1 MLAFSSP
8 MELTMASQTESIRL
22 DDIRTP
28 ARRPGLLDGPT
39 LLGLATRIGVKLLC
53 RPLKL
58 GKTVHALRHRDV
70 SEILRRDLDFVI
82 APVNA
87 ERIDAVNGPFVLG
100 MDRSDRLT
108 TERRA
113 LYSALSTVDFGT
125 MVGES
130 AKRADALI
138 AAAGEGP
145 LDAVGGYARIVA
157 GTTARA
163 LFGLAAPDE
172 ALFLEVARAVFA
184 HTFLN
189 LNGDAAIADR
199 ALKAS
204 VQMHDWIAAE
214 IERRR
219 DAKETGVDFMGA
231 LMRQSSLDDDGVRRM
246 VGGMLVG
253 SMDTTA
259 TSVAKILTVL
269 GRDRKLGDAATRDAT
284 QPILMLGWC
293 REALRRWPHN
303 PLVQRQTAADT
314 ELNGTVIPAGTKV
327 FAWTQAAMLDSEAF
341 PDPQEMRP
349 DRPAAG
355 YLHFGGGLHPCAGRA
370 VNDLQIPMLVSK
382 LLLRGVDKVGRI
394 SWAGPF
400 PDHLPI
406 ELRRPS

>member
-1 MLAFSSP
+1 
-8 MELTMASQTESIRL
+8 MANPTASIRL

-28 ARRPGLLDGPT
+28 ASRAGLLDGPT
-39 LLGLATRIGVKLLC
+39 LLDFAARIGVKLLS

-70 SEILRRDLDFVI
+70 REILRRDLDFII

-100 MDRSDRLT
+100 MDRSDQLT

-113 LYSALSTVDFGT
+113 LYSALSAVDL
-125 MVGES
+125 GEVIAAS
-130 AKRADALI
+130 ARRADELI
-138 AAAGEGP
+138 AAAGEGSI
-145 LDAVGGYARIVA
+145 DAIGGYARIVA

-163 LFGLAAPDE
+163 LFGLATPDE
-172 ALFLEVARAVFA
+172 TLFLEVARAIFA

-189 LNGDAAIADR
+189 LNGDAAITER

-204 VQMHDWIAAE
+204 VQMRDWLTGEIA
-214 IERRR
+214 RRR
-219 DAKETGVDFMGA
+219 AAKETGVDFMGA
-231 LMRQSSLDDDGVRRM
+231 LMRQPMLTDDGVRRI

-253 SMDTTA
+253 SIDTTA

-269 GRDRKLGDAATRDAT
+269 GRAQKLGDAATRDAA
-284 QPILMLGWC
+284 QPVRMLGWC

-303 PLVQRQTAADT
+303 PLVQRQTAVDT
-314 ELNGTVIPAGTKV
+314 ELNGVAIPAGTKV
-327 FAWTQAAMLDSEAF
+327 FAWTQAAMQDSEAF
-341 PDPQEMRP
+341 PDPREMRP

-382 LLLRGVDKVGRI
+382 MLLRGVAKVGGI
-394 SWAGPF
+394 DWAGPF
-400 PDHLPI
+400 PDRLLI
-406 ELRRPS
+406 ELGRPS